1 MREPIEVLL
10 TLRSFAAGLN
20 WLNAELSD
28 ALYETFH
35 YLNICYHKKNW
46 NSLCYY
52 FLALLFFGV
61 GGLFL
66 LFIRL
71 AMGIFS
77 ESTFLAFIT
86 ER

>member
-1 MREPIEVLL
+1 MSSQKELEFFVLL
-10 TLRSFAAGLN
+10 FSCAA
-20 WLNAELSD
+20 
-28 ALYETFH
+28 
-35 YLNICYHKKNW
+35 
-46 NSLCYY
+46 
-52 FLALLFFGV
+52 FFGV